1 MMVALRFRFHDRSP
15 ICIMA
20 AEASRLMNASIIVGH
35 ILSGIG
41 TCYILREAYRGFNTL
56 CDDLRGTRRA
66 RIQNFSNVQ
75 PAVKQVDND
84 PKQYLS
90 YVQAEVQHHNDLK
103 QNLSYWRAAV
113 RGLDIDPNRNFVHS
127 QRADELARIEHIIR
141 MRGESARSMTIGE
154 IAEELKDFGYLWQIL
169 ATAEEGDVRMK

>member
-56 CDDLRGTRRA
+56 CDDLRGTR
-66 RIQNFSNVQ
+66 
-75 PAVKQVDND
+75 QVDND

>member
-1 MMVALRFRFHDRSP
+1 MCFRFHDRSP

-41 TCYILREAYRGFNTL
+41 TCYLLRQAYRGFNTL
-56 CDDLRGTRRA
+56 CDDLRDTRRA
-66 RIQNFSNVQ
+66 GLQNFSNVQ
-75 PAVKQVDND
+75 PAVKKVDND

-90 YVQAEVQHHNDLK
+90 KKKVQAEVQHYNDLK
-103 QNLSYWRAAV
+103 QNLSYWTAAV
-113 RGLDIDPNRNFVHS
+113 RELDIDPNRNFVHW
-127 QRADELARIEHIIR
+127 QQAEELARIEHIIR
-141 MRGESARSMTIGE
+141 TRGESARSMTIGE
-154 IAEELKDFGYLWQIL
+154 IAEELKDFGYIWQIL